1 MIGRKACMVWVA
13 LLLVSAGC
21 NDDTDRTSRSATGR
35 LPDAARSNS
44 GAEPSVPSASA
55 RAAPE
60 SQPPASQRFA
70 RIIAQP
76 VEDFVL
82 QGRQVWVRTE
92 LPAAPG
98 GGRPGRVHHYDGK
111 GWNSYPLHDSLAGH
125 LAERFLVGPGASLRL
140 VGLDVDCCAMAEVV
154 GVRWLGGRWGPLTS
168 ANHGLPKNTDLAA
181 QFELAAVAGDPAIL
195 CHDSLLP
202 LPCYSLR
209 SGRWAVIRDADG
221 RQGADFVAIS
231 RRAGRTT
238 AWLNDAFYSLT
249 VNNEWKRI
257 QDVPTRGLG
266 YDGTPWLHI
275 GSHGELWCGCC
286 GRDHECEVAAWDPK
300 SKEWHA
306 RKVGLTKS
314 AAMLQRAP
322 DDAWVVGEDGV
333 AHFDGKSWQR
343 VSALPGDYAQ
353 VKEGLDGLIWLAGED
368 GLWRGRSPRAPAEQ
382 HVEVEPAKLTDK
394 RELPLA
400 PQSDVALEATTGSIE
415 VGRKQIWGMKGAW
428 QERQDTVWFYDDE
441 ALCRRRQGRVERID
455 RLRISDLLRCRRCGT
470 STASG
475 SWEIWSGAVRFHD
488 SDARSSSARR
498 RRLRRSVAPGI
509 VYRPRAIRA
518 ARDASVWVVGEDQ
531 DGLGTS
537 VARYVQERWQRVV
550 LPGAHIYDDVFPL
563 SESEAWIVGGKA
575 TAAEPKE
582 EPVGVF
588 VHVTSQG
595 AQSVQVPGARLHG
608 VSTLPDGVAVAVGD
622 AGTVVIWKGSAV
634 ARWYLGSRAGLLR
647 VERIRDALLVAGESG
662 TLLRFDGITW
672 SPLTLPGVGHHTLS
686 DVLATP
692 TATWILGPTYLARV
706 SHPAKP

>member
-1 MIGRKACMVWVA
+1 MIGRKACMVSVA
-13 LLLVSAGC
+13 LLLVSLGC
-21 NDDTDRTSRSATGR
+21 NDDAERTSRSATGR
-35 LPDAARSNS
+35 LPNAAPSSS
-44 GAEPSVPSASA
+44 GAGASVPSASA
-55 RAAPE
+55 NAAPE
-60 SQPPASQRFA
+60 SQSPSSQRFT

-82 QGRQVWVRTE
+82 QGRQVWARTE

-98 GGRPGRVHHYDGK
+98 GGRPGKVHHFDGR
-111 GWNSYPLHDSLAGH
+111 GWNSYPLHDSRAGH

-140 VGLDVDCCAMAEVV
+140 VGLDIDCCAMAEVV

-168 ANHGLPKNTDLAA
+168 ANHGLPKNTDLAP

-209 SGRWAVIRDADG
+209 GGRWGVIRDADG
-221 RQGADFVAIS
+221 RGSADFVAIS
-231 RRAGRTT
+231 RRAGRTI

-249 VNNEWKRI
+249 VKNEWKRI
-257 QDVPTRGLG
+257 EDVPARALG

-286 GRDHECEVAAWDPK
+286 GRDHECGVEAWDPK

-306 RKVGLTKS
+306 RPVGLNEST
-314 AAMLQRAP
+314 AMLQRAP

-333 AHFDGKSWQR
+333 SHFDGKSWKR
-343 VSALPGDYAQ
+343 ISALPGGYAL
-353 VKEGLDGLIWLAGED
+353 VKEGLDGLIWLAGDE
-368 GLWRGRSPRAPAEQ
+368 GLWRGRSARTPAEQ
-382 HVEVEPAKLTDK
+382 HVKVEPVKLADK

-400 PQSDVALEATTGSIE
+400 AQPEVALEATTGSIE
-415 VGRKQIWGMKGAW
+415 VGRTLAWGMKGAW
-428 QERQDTVWFYDDE
+428 QEGQDTVWFYDDE
-441 ALCRRRQGRVERID
+441 GLWRRRRDRVERID

-488 SDARSSSARR
+488 SDPRSSGARR

-518 ARDASVWVVGEDQ
+518 ARDESVWVVGEDQ

-537 VARYVQERWQRVV
+537 AARYVRGRWQRVV
-550 LPGAHIYDDVFPL
+550 VPGAHVYDDVFPV
-563 SESEAWIVGGKA
+563 SESEAWIVGGEA
-575 TAAEPKE
+575 TTAGPKS

-595 AQSVQVPGARLHG
+595 AQSVHVPGALLHG
-608 VSTLPDGVAVAVGD
+608 VSILPDGAAVAAGD
-622 AGTVVIWKGSAV
+622 AGTVVVWKSSGA
-634 ARWYLGSRAGLLR
+634 ARWHLRSRTALLR
-647 VERIRDALLVAGESG
+647 VERVRDALLVAGEGG
-662 TLLRFDGITW
+662 TLLRFDGTTW
-672 SPLTLPGVGHHTLS
+672 SPLAPPGVGHHTLS